1 MKVGS
6 PFAVVAQTA
15 FASSLLI
22 NPNDDEH
29 GRHTSEEVYITT
41 LITIATV
48 RYNLQSISQHC
59 RTVSTQL

>member
-22 NPNDDEH
+22 KPNDDEH
-29 GRHTSEEVYITT
+29 EWHTPEEVYTT
-41 LITIATV
+41 LLITIATA
-48 RYNLQSISQHC
+48 RYKLKSISQHR